1 LEIAAQ
7 SRPVKFMKNDHSEVL
22 KKARFNLAIKVKP
35 EDIDGLGHVNNV
47 VYLGWVQLVAAT
59 HWNSLTTP
67 EIRSKNIWV
76 ALRHE
81 VDYLNP
87 AFLGDEIMGYTWVSS
102 LEGVKSIRHVEFYR
116 SEKCL
121 AKAKTNWCL
130 LDAGTLK
137 PRRIG
142 QDIKILLEM

>member
-1 LEIAAQ
+1 
-7 SRPVKFMKNDHSEVL
+7 MKNDHSEVL
-22 KKARFNLAIKVKP
+22 KKARFNLMINVKP

-47 VYLGWVQLVAAT
+47 VYLAWVQLVAAT
-59 HWNSLTTP
+59 HWNTLTTP

-87 AFLGDEIMGYTWVSS
+87 SFLGDEITGYTWVSA
-102 LEGVKSIRHVEFYR
+102 LDGVKSVRHVEFYR
-116 SEKCL
+116 GEKCL

-130 LDAGTLK
+130 LDAVTLK
-137 PRRIG
+137 PKRIA
-142 QDIKILLEM
+142 QDIKTLLEK